1 MIQTGNF
8 LSHLF
13 LPIVPDQPVSMLLAL
28 DISPQIVTIQESLPE
43 FFQEVRGHFMTEE
56 ILDLPE
62 STPGSLHKSFLR
74 VNMIPDFFQAFVF
87 LDSSRSFAGEAK
99 GMCDLLHG
107 LVVVI
112 E

>member
-62 STPGSLHKSFLR
+62 STPGSLHKSF
-74 VNMIPDFFQAFVF
+74 
-87 LDSSRSFAGEAK
+87 FACEH
-99 GMCDLLHG
+99 DPG
-107 LVVVI
+107 LFPGI
-112 E
+112 CISGQ